1 MSAGIWNL
9 WHGCKKY
16 SEGCAHCYVYRRDE
30 SVGRDASEVFR
41 TSTFA
46 APVARRRSGEYK
58 IPPGSHVFACM
69 TSDFFLEEADG
80 WRDEAWEFIR
90 ERSDVNFTIIT
101 KRALRVADC
110 LPRGM
115 DRAPDNVRLL
125 VTMENQRRVDER
137 LPVLLSLPFA
147 KKGIICEPLL
157 DAVDFRG
164 MLTPEIGSVTV
175 GGESGPD
182 ARELRYEWV
191 LSIRDQCAA
200 AGVAFGFKQTGA
212 NFVRDGRRYA
222 IERRFQH
229 SQAKKANV
237 DLPGR

>member
-1 MSAGIWNL
+1 
-9 WHGCKKY
+9 
-16 SEGCAHCYVYRRDE
+16 
-30 SVGRDASEVFR
+30 
-41 TSTFA
+41 
-46 APVARRRSGEYK
+46 
-58 IPPGSHVFACM
+58 M
-69 TSDFFLEEADG
+69 TSDFFLEAADG
-80 WRDEAWEFIR
+80 WRDEAWGFIR
-90 ERSDVNFTIIT
+90 ERSDVSFTIIT

-157 DAVDFRG
+157 GAVDFRG
-164 MLTPEIGSVTV
+164 MLTPQIGSVTV

-229 SQAKKANV
+229 SQAKKAGI